1 MFNKNG
7 NNGHGNGTGNGL
19 VQVNGNGH
27 KPDAA
32 IVSEHELLWD
42 GLSPAVSQALGQPLN
57 PALASQRKGRG
68 GRSFD
73 YLEGHL
79 VIEQANRIFGYGGWG
94 YELAGDVTLRQVET
108 VDTQTGE
115 VKVSLGY
122 SAPVR
127 VTVAGALPRTD
138 IGVHP
143 VAEDT
148 LDGHDT
154 AMKGAVT
161 DGMKR
166 AFRSFG
172 VQFGN
177 GFYGDQPQAGN
188 PPPPQRVSCSRQ
200 RQLRPGQGIAH
211 PARPRAGAA
220 ASPRSKSCGSGSSR
234 SPPSR
239 ASTRTRCGR
248 PSWTGRARA
257 STTWTAPSSGRSWRP
272 PPTSSGRCSRPRPP
286 SLPVN
291 RVRNRERGRL
301 LRGAAPL
308 LHYRTRRQR
317 AMTTTETLVSTPWGW
332 THDVEE
338 LAEGVWRVWTPSH
351 GGLKLSR
358 KRWAEIPAC
367 VRSAMFTPT
376 FAEEDCEEPIVRTLL
391 GLGDDNEREMALK
404 VAGYFDRY
412 APALPHLRDC
422 PPGIHYHAIAFSGG
436 LCTDPFGRFD
446 TRIEAESFTGDAE
459 MVRAYGRMEAIECT
473 GTRPLCLGKAGRP

>member
-138 IGVHP
+138 LGVHP

-188 PPPPQRVSCSRQ
+188 PPPPQRVPAQANGNSGQANRSSGQAQGRSRSESQ
-200 RQLRPGQGIAH
+200 IEKLRKRLIEIAAEQGLDEDQVRTAVVDRTGKSLDDLDGTELG
-211 PARPRAGAA
+211 PLVEAA
-220 ASPRSKSCGSGSSR
+220 ANK
-234 SPPSR
+234 
-239 ASTRTRCGR
+239 
-248 PSWTGRARA
+248 
-257 STTWTAPSSGRSWRP
+257 
-272 PPTSSGRCSRPRPP
+272 
-286 SLPVN
+286 
-291 RVRNRERGRL
+291 
-301 LRGAAPL
+301 LRQMQQAQAA
-308 LHYRTRRQR
+308 
-317 AMTTTETLVSTPWGW
+317 
-332 THDVEE
+332 
-338 LAEGVWRVWTPSH
+338 
-351 GGLKLSR
+351 
-358 KRWAEIPAC
+358 
-367 VRSAMFTPT
+367 
-376 FAEEDCEEPIVRTLL
+376 
-391 GLGDDNEREMALK
+391 
-404 VAGYFDRY
+404 
-412 APALPHLRDC
+412 
-422 PPGIHYHAIAFSGG
+422 
-436 LCTDPFGRFD
+436 
-446 TRIEAESFTGDAE
+446 
-459 MVRAYGRMEAIECT
+459 
-473 GTRPLCLGKAGRP
+473 

>member
-42 GLSPAVSQALGQPLN
+42 GLSPAVSQALGQPLD
-57 PALASQRKGRG
+57 PALVSQRKGRG

-73 YLEGHL
+73 YLEGHA
-79 VIEQANRIFGYGGWG
+79 VIDQANRIFGYGGWG
-94 YELAGDVTLRQVET
+94 YELAGDVTLRPVET

-154 AMKGAVT
+154 AIKGAVT

-177 GFYGDQPQAGN
+177 GFYGDQPQVGN
-188 PPPPQRVSCSRQ
+188 PPQPQRVPAQANGNSGQANRSSGQAQGRSRSESQ
-200 RQLRPGQGIAH
+200 IEKLRKRLIEIAAEQGLDEDQVRTAVVDRTGKSLDDLDGTELG
-211 PARPRAGAA
+211 PLVEAA
-220 ASPRSKSCGSGSSR
+220 ANK
-234 SPPSR
+234 
-239 ASTRTRCGR
+239 
-248 PSWTGRARA
+248 
-257 STTWTAPSSGRSWRP
+257 
-272 PPTSSGRCSRPRPP
+272 
-286 SLPVN
+286 
-291 RVRNRERGRL
+291 
-301 LRGAAPL
+301 LRQMQQAQAA
-308 LHYRTRRQR
+308 
-317 AMTTTETLVSTPWGW
+317 
-332 THDVEE
+332 
-338 LAEGVWRVWTPSH
+338 
-351 GGLKLSR
+351 
-358 KRWAEIPAC
+358 
-367 VRSAMFTPT
+367 
-376 FAEEDCEEPIVRTLL
+376 
-391 GLGDDNEREMALK
+391 
-404 VAGYFDRY
+404 
-412 APALPHLRDC
+412 
-422 PPGIHYHAIAFSGG
+422 
-436 LCTDPFGRFD
+436 
-446 TRIEAESFTGDAE
+446 
-459 MVRAYGRMEAIECT
+459 
-473 GTRPLCLGKAGRP
+473 

>member
-32 IVSEHELLWD
+32 IVSEHDPASSAGLALLWD
-42 GLSPAVSQALGQPLN
+42 GLSPAVTQALGQPLH
-57 PALASQRKGRG
+57 PALVSQRKGRG

-73 YLEGHL
+73 YLEGHA
-79 VIEQANRIFGYGGWG
+79 VIDQANLIFGYGGWG

-154 AMKGAVT
+154 AIKGAVT

-177 GFYGDQPQAGN
+177 GFYGDQPQVGN
-188 PPPPQRVSCSRQ
+188 PPPPQRVPAQANGNSARANGHSGQDQANDRAEAQ
-200 RQLRPGQGIAH
+200 AEKLRKRLFEIAAEQGLDE
-211 PARPRAGAA
+211 GA
-220 ASPRSKSCGSGSSR
+220 PRS
-234 SPPSR
+234 
-239 ASTRTRCGR
+239 A
-248 PSWTGRARA
+248 
-257 STTWTAPSSGRSWRP
+257 
-272 PPTSSGRCSRPRPP
+272 
-286 SLPVN
+286 
-291 RVRNRERGRL
+291 
-301 LRGAAPL
+301 
-308 LHYRTRRQR
+308 
-317 AMTTTETLVSTPWGW
+317 
-332 THDVEE
+332 
-338 LAEGVWRVWTPSH
+338 
-351 GGLKLSR
+351 
-358 KRWAEIPAC
+358 
-367 VRSAMFTPT
+367 
-376 FAEEDCEEPIVRTLL
+376 
-391 GLGDDNEREMALK
+391 
-404 VAGYFDRY
+404 
-412 APALPHLRDC
+412 
-422 PPGIHYHAIAFSGG
+422 
-436 LCTDPFGRFD
+436 
-446 TRIEAESFTGDAE
+446 
-459 MVRAYGRMEAIECT
+459 
-473 GTRPLCLGKAGRP
+473 